1 MSLFG
6 FGKKKEEE
14 KSCCCGCGCE
24 SKEAAISAKGEGVIE
39 SVQVLGSGCK
49 NCRTLY
55 ENTCAA
61 AKNLGLSV
69 TVKHITD
76 MAVIAASGI
85 MRMPALVVNGK
96 VVSMGAVLSAPDV
109 EKLLNRRN
117 G

>member
-1 MSLFG
+1 MALFG

-14 KSCCCGCGCE
+14 KSCCGCSCE
-24 SKEAAISAKGEGVIE
+24 SKETAVSGKGEGVIE

-49 NCRTLY
+49 NCHTLY
-55 ENTCAA
+55 ENTCSA

-69 TVKHITD
+69 TVEYITD
-76 MAVIAASGI
+76 MAMIAASGI

-109 EKLLNRRN
+109 EKLLSRRN
-117 G
+117 D

>member
-1 MSLFG
+1 MALFG

-14 KSCCCGCGCE
+14 KSCCGCGCE
-24 SKEAAISAKGEGVIE
+24 SKETAVSGKGEGVIE

-49 NCRTLY
+49 NCHSLY
-55 ENTCAA
+55 ENTCTA

-69 TVKHITD
+69 TVEYITD

-109 EKLLNRRN
+109 EKLLSRRN

>member
-1 MSLFG
+1 MALFG

-14 KSCCCGCGCE
+14 KSGCGCGCE
-24 SKEAAISAKGEGVIE
+24 SKETAVSGKGEGVIE

-49 NCRTLY
+49 NCHTLY
-55 ENTCAA
+55 ENTCSA

-69 TVKHITD
+69 TVEYITD
-76 MAVIAASGI
+76 MAMIAASGI

-109 EKLLNRRN
+109 EKLLSRRN

>member
-1 MSLFG
+1 MALFG

-14 KSCCCGCGCE
+14 KSCCGCGCE
-24 SKEAAISAKGEGVIE
+24 NKETAVSGKGEGVIE

-49 NCRTLY
+49 NCHTLY
-55 ENTCAA
+55 ENTCSA

-69 TVKHITD
+69 TVEYITD
-76 MAVIAASGI
+76 MAMIAASGI

-109 EKLLNRRN
+109 EKLLSRRN

>member
-1 MSLFG
+1 MALFG

-14 KSCCCGCGCE
+14 KSCCGCGCE
-24 SKEAAISAKGEGVIE
+24 SKETAVSGKGEGVIE

-49 NCRTLY
+49 NCHTLY
-55 ENTCAA
+55 ENTCSA

-69 TVKHITD
+69 TVEYITD
-76 MAVIAASGI
+76 MAMIAASGI

-109 EKLLNRRN
+109 EKLLSRRN

>member
-1 MSLFG
+1 MALFG

-14 KSCCCGCGCE
+14 KSCCGCGCE
-24 SKEAAISAKGEGVIE
+24 SKETAVSGKGEGVIE

-49 NCRTLY
+49 NCHSFY
-55 ENTCAA
+55 ENTCTA

-69 TVKHITD
+69 TVEYITD
-76 MAVIAASGI
+76 MAMIAASGI

-109 EKLLNRRN
+109 EKLLSRRN

>member
-1 MSLFG
+1 MALFG

-14 KSCCCGCGCE
+14 KSGCGCSCE
-24 SKEAAISAKGEGVIE
+24 SKETAVSGKGEGVIE

-49 NCRTLY
+49 NCHTLY
-55 ENTCAA
+55 ENTCSA

-69 TVKHITD
+69 TVEYITD
-76 MAVIAASGI
+76 MAMIAASGI

-109 EKLLNRRN
+109 EKLLSRRN

>member
-1 MSLFG
+1 MALFG

-14 KSCCCGCGCE
+14 KSCCGCGCE
-24 SKEAAISAKGEGVIE
+24 SKETAVSGKGEGVIE

-49 NCRTLY
+49 NCHTLY
-55 ENTCAA
+55 ENTCSA
-61 AKNLGLSV
+61 AKNLVLSV
-69 TVKHITD
+69 TVEYITD
-76 MAVIAASGI
+76 MAMIAASGI

-109 EKLLNRRN
+109 EKLLSRRN

>member
-1 MSLFG
+1 MALFG

-14 KSCCCGCGCE
+14 KSCCGCGCE
-24 SKEAAISAKGEGVIE
+24 SKETAVSGKGEGVIE

-49 NCRTLY
+49 NCHTLY
-55 ENTCAA
+55 ENTCSA
-61 AKNLGLSV
+61 AKNLGLSI
-69 TVKHITD
+69 TVEYITD

-109 EKLLNRRN
+109 EKLLSRRN